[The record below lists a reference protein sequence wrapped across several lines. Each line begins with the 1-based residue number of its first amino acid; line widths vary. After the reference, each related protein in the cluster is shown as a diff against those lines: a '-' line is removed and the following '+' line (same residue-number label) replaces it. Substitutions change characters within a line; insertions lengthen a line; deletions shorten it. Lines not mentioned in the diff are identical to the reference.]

1 MEEVSIKK
9 FKIQR
14 LEKMRMDPNCGPP
27 TMAVI
32 GKRNTGKCLA
42 QGTKIVMFNG
52 DVRKVETIKV
62 GEFLMGP
69 DSLPRKVESLA
80 TGRELLYKVCQEPYG
95 KDYVVNASHILTL
108 YINDEIKDVPVKQA
122 IRLTNKVIHG
132 VKAPKIEFKLNRSRI
147 VEPYKRGK
155 FYDLRKP
162 IPKEI
167 LTAKSKTRLQYLY
180 GILDSRSI
188 QEKNFRIYRF
198 SKQISEHLRNLA
210 NSLGMLCDK
219 YTIRISDSINH
230 FPIKITPYKFG
241 KYYGF
246 TLSDNDPDRRF
257 LLEDFT
263 ITHNT
268 YMVKDIMYTMR
279 HIPYGILMC
288 KSAGG
293 REAFGEVFPSTFIY
307 DDVDLDMIE
316 KMHNEKQAARTEH
329 GSNLKK
335 SKKTGKP
342 YDYSSILIMDDC
354 SSGNVVRNSKEIDKL
369 IYNGR
374 HAKVFFLYSFHD
386 VVNMKPAQRKN
397 LDFVFIARTPG
408 IEDRRKIWREW
419 FSIVPKFSDF
429 CDLMNMATDNFGY
442 LVLDNTM
449 KKTET
454 IQNTIFYYRARSPPP
469 KYNFGSKEFWKVHE
483 ESEKAKKKLES
494 KKKKKKKFRVQKSE
508 PRKPEN

>member
-14 LEKMRMDPNCGPP
+14 LEKMRMDPNCGPS

-42 QGTKIVMFNG
+42 QGTKIVMYNG
-52 DVRKVETIKV
+52 DIKEVEKVKI
-62 GEFLMGP
+62 GDFLMGP

-80 TGRELLYKVCQEPYG
+80 EGRELLFKVCQEPYG
-95 KDYVVNASHILTL
+95 KDYIVNASHILTL
-108 YINDEIKDVPVKQA
+108 YVDGIIKDIPIKRAVKM
-122 IRLTNKVIHG
+122 KKEIHG
-132 VKAPKIEFKLNRSRI
+132 IKASKIEFKVSRTI
-147 VEPYKRGK
+147 IKEPYRLGK
-155 FYDLRKP
+155 IYSLKQP
-162 IPKEI
+162 IPNEI
-167 LTAKSKTRLQYLY
+167 MKSRSNIRLQYLY
-180 GILDSRSI
+180 GILDSNSI
-188 QEKNFRIYRF
+188 QLERSQKYRF
-198 SKQISEHLRNLA
+198 KRNITEPLRNLA
-210 NSLGMLCDK
+210 NSLGMYCDK
-219 YTIRISDSINH
+219 NNIRISDTINH
-230 FPIKITPYKFG
+230 FPITIKPHKFG

-246 TLSDNDPDRRF
+246 TLSDTDPDRRF

-279 HIPYGILMC
+279 NIPCGILMC

-293 REAFGEVFPSTFIY
+293 REAFSEVFPSTFIY
-307 DDVDLDMIE
+307 DDVELDMIE
-316 KMHNEKQAARTEH
+316 KMHSEKQNSRTEH
-329 GSNLKK
+329 GSDLKK

-354 SSGNVVRNSKEIDKL
+354 SSGNVIRNSKEIDKL

-374 HAKVFFLYSFHD
+374 HAKMFFLYSFHD
-386 VVNMKPAQRKN
+386 VVNMKPSQRKN

-442 LVLDNTM
+442 LVFDNTM

-469 KYNFGSKEFWKVHE
+469 KYRFGSGEFWKVHE
-483 ESEKAKKKLES
+483 ESERAKKKMES
-494 KKKKKKKFRVQKSE
+494 KKKHKKKFRVQKAE